1 MNRGN
6 RSLYLAIA
14 ILLASVVIGF
24 YTDLRSSEIQRRQA
38 AIDVRL
44 FRVQTLTEAINGALA
59 HALLEKSTRRL
70 SSYTALD
77 EELSNTI
84 TQVRELS
91 NDLHLAPEA
100 ERLHEETQR
109 LRHIQQRAATLM
121 SAEQW
126 EPARDILSGEAYQHA
141 RTVYETSSERAII
154 ALTNEL
160 SQRNDIHVQQ
170 RIGALWLILVA
181 VGLLLWVGRRHSGR
195 LQNEAREQRRLRD
208 AIVRANQELEQK
220 VQARTAELE
229 QANARLE
236 RLSVI
241 DGLSGL
247 ANRRKLDE
255 ALLTEWD
262 RAQRHRQWLALVMV
276 DIDNFKAYNDNYGH
290 LAGDVCIQV
299 LANVLATSIRRAGE
313 LAARYGGE
321 EFVLLLPGCDLHTA
335 EREANRV
342 RQAFMEK
349 AIPHACSAT
358 APVVTISLG
367 VAAIVPTHTASAES
381 LLKAADEALYVA
393 KQSGRNRVHCATL

>member
-44 FRVQTLTEAINGALA
+44 FRIQTLTEAINGALA

-84 TQVRELS
+84 NQVRELS
-91 NDLHLAPEA
+91 NDLRLAPEA

-126 EPARDILSGEAYQHA
+126 EPARDILSGESYQHA

-255 ALLTEWD
+255 ALLTEWG
-262 RAQRHRQWLALVMV
+262 RAQRHRQW
-276 DIDNFKAYNDNYGH
+276 
-290 LAGDVCIQV
+290 
-299 LANVLATSIRRAGE
+299 LATSIRRAGE